1 MPRKM
6 AKQMTPAQYMKSH
19 YVTRELQRLGVTDEQ
34 LQNMRFSGKNRND
47 PFERW
52 SFWFDGPAD
61 GPSPLVKAYCALKW
75 LILEGPPASRER
87 EDAWRLVG
95 EAMAAPTFAIGDRAR
110 TAQRK
115 RAKEPRGKVAGSKKT
130 IGEMIRELAQKPQH
144 RHETARELWTHFFD
158 YLGGLELD
166 PREVSSNDPSKSAY
180 SYDFQEKRKRIG
192 FERFSNIVSE
202 AGQEKKSL

>member
-87 EDAWRLVG
+87 EDAWRLGG
-95 EAMAAPTFAIGDRAR
+95 EGPSAGPSNQNDHRSKGSFRFFPV
-110 TAQRK
+110 K
-115 RAKEPRGKVAGSKKT
+115 RMLFSCLFVTPSR
-130 IGEMIRELAQKPQH
+130 L
-144 RHETARELWTHFFD
+144 
-158 YLGGLELD
+158 
-166 PREVSSNDPSKSAY
+166 SS
-180 SYDFQEKRKRIG
+180 R
-192 FERFSNIVSE
+192 VT
-202 AGQEKKSL
+202 